1 MSPYEYADLAQSAFE
16 NAISSFAVILSIV
29 SAYLI
34 TAYLVGAKLTRS
46 QATILTT
53 MFLLVMG
60 LLTWSMSAYTYW
72 GYFWSTLVNPELAG
86 QSLMSP
92 RDWISGA
99 IAILNL
105 FTLAMCLL
113 FMWNVRH
120 PKATAPQ

>member
-1 MSPYEYADLAQSAFE
+1 MSPYEYADLAQSNFD

-29 SAYLI
+29 SGYLI
-34 TAYLVGAKLTRS
+34 TAYLVGAKLNRT
-46 QATILTT
+46 QVTILTT

-72 GYFWSTLVNPELAG
+72 GYFWSTLVNPETAG

-92 RDWISGA
+92 RAWISGA
-99 IAILNL
+99 VAILNL

-113 FMWNVRH
+113 FMWNVRRA
-120 PKATAPQ
+120 KATAP